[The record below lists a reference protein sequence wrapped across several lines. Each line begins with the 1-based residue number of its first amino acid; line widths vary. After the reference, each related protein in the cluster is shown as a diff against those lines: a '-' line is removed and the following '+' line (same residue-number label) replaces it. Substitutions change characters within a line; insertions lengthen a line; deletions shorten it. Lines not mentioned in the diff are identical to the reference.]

1 MSSRESELRG
11 HVDPKRSDGLTKIKP
26 AHSIQ
31 TISGTGA
38 NHYGGAFLSRFYEP
52 WLGKSK
58 EEKKI
63 YLSNPTWGECFVLT
77 RPGIRARWDR
87 AD

>member
-1 MSSRESELRG
+1 MESWADENQ
-11 HVDPKRSDGLTKIKP
+11 P
-26 AHSIQ
+26 ARSIQ

-63 YLSNPTWGECFVLT
+63 YLSNPTWGESSFDWT
-77 RPGIRARWDR
+77 G
-87 AD
+87 